1 MEETVRAQ
9 DNHSSQFRGSPR
21 TSQAKLD
28 NTGPR
33 SSSDSQSRARTSYA
47 RLSRAIRRT
56 EACKTPWVATF
67 RKTASDGH

>member
-9 DNHSSQFRGSPR
+9 YNYSSQFRGSPR

-33 SSSDSQSRARTSYA
+33 SSNDSQSPVEGPYFLRPT
-47 RLSRAIRRT
+47 
-56 EACKTPWVATF
+56 
-67 RKTASDGH
+67 